1 MPDNGIR
8 YLANTRIRDESASL
22 QKELMEVELEIA
34 AIKNT
39 IYGLSVICGHELISR
54 ELLDQVRPVHRGK
67 KPGLTAACR
76 SVLASA
82 GIPCSVGA
90 VCQLINAADPSLLA
104 RQRNPLASVM
114 TVLRNLAKKGEVV
127 RKSAANGRSMWEWV
141 ALGRETQR

>member
-1 MPDNGIR
+1 MADNGIR

-82 GIPCSVGA
+82 